1 LWKADGTFVPPTRA
15 GSGIPG
21 DRIAPE
27 EYVGFVQ
34 HVLADGQAM
43 ARAELIAA
51 VRSAAGFDRT
61 GAILEQAIGSV
72 IDGLLPGGQLGEAS
86 SGLVWRGAEES

>member
-1 LWKADGTFVPPTRA
+1 
-15 GSGIPG
+15 
-21 DRIAPE
+21 
-27 EYVGFVQ
+27 
-34 HVLADGQAM
+34 M